1 MPKYFF
7 DFQDDVNLCRDD
19 EGIEF
24 SDPATACQQMRSTLL
39 DMGRDILR
47 IGAQRQ
53 IVGVIRD
60 EQGVLWRG
68 QLSLQVGWS
77 SPPAAQM
84 TCPAAT
90 K

>member
-7 DFQDDVNLCRDD
+7 DFQDDTNICRDD

-47 IGAQRQ
+47 IDAQCQ
-53 IVGVIRD
+53 LVGVIRD

-77 SPPAAQM
+77 GPSAMQGDAA
-84 TCPAAT
+84 
-90 K
+90 